1 MTRAAGW
8 LSGARCCWLRHSP
21 EPVSE
26 LDDDDDV
33 DGTVAVLA
41 LPIPVLAL
49 GMLVDALEVAYG
61 KELRVRGAGDTLVVF
76 RA

>member
-1 MTRAAGW
+1 
-8 LSGARCCWLRHSP
+8 
-21 EPVSE
+21 VSE